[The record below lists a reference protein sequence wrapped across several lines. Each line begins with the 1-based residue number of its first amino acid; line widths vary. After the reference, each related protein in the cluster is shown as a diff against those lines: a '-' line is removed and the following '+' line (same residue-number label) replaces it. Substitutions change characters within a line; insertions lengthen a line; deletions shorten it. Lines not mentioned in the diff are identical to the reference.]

1 MRILVWVAVAILIAI
16 FVVIVLTGLALDI
29 IRAHD
34 SPE

>member
-1 MRILVWVAVAILIAI
+1 VRIAAAFLIAT
-16 FVVIVLTGLALDI
+16 FVVIALLVGLALDI